1 MSEEPHFADD
11 YEPRQV
17 TAARRVIVD
26 VMQVLASF
34 EDCLVL
40 VGGWV
45 PDLVIGD
52 TDEPH
57 IGSIDVDLALD
68 AGKLDEGRY
77 AEMLDLL
84 LRTKRYRQGE

>member
-1 MSEEPHFADD
+1 MSEEPRHEED

-17 TAARRVIVD
+17 AAAKRVLVD

-45 PDLVIGD
+45 PDLAIGE
-52 TDEPH
+52 TDE
-57 IGSIDVDLALD
+57 AQN
-68 AGKLDEGRY
+68 Y
-77 AEMLDLL
+77 
-84 LRTKRYRQGE
+84 KRQK